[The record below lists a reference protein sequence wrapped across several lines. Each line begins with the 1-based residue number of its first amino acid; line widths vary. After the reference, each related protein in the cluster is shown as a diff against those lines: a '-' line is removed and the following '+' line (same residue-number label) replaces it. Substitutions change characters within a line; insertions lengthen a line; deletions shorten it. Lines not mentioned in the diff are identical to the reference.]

1 MVRWE
6 HLATRWVERRR
17 APLSIVTDLKLRSSG
32 LMPAAPSFASSW
44 SFTGCFCAILLQFRW
59 RRRGTA
65 EGAAPGHNQRQ
76 ARAWHGGSASGPPR
90 RERWLGRARARVC
103 VRPLGS
109 PPACGFVCA
118 HLRDEALSAHGA
130 AVAGPVEGQ
139 SLCLIH
145 LARLLATIT
154 HEPFVHTYNSCI
166 LFARGATKSIAV
178 GAITIIVKELGWG

>member
-109 PPACGFVCA
+109 PPACGFVRTCA
-118 HLRDEALSAHGA
+118 TRLSLHTELQWLDQLRASLSALSTWRDFSRRSHT
-130 AVAGPVEGQ
+130 
-139 SLCLIH
+139 SHSCTHTI
-145 LARLLATIT
+145 LA
-154 HEPFVHTYNSCI
+154 YNF
-166 LFARGATKSIAV
+166 LPEVQQKA
-178 GAITIIVKELGWG
+178 LQ